1 MSTCNAEYYGY
12 ILFTFSSLGTETHE
26 ILVFEDSLLPMSQ
39 AWQHYTNSRKSSDS
53 SLLPPPTYSLVSSIW
68 QPLVYFYFWE
78 FKLLI

>member
-39 AWQHYTNSRKSSDS
+39 A
-53 SLLPPPTYSLVSSIW
+53 
-68 QPLVYFYFWE
+68 
-78 FKLLI
+78 